1 MMKFINNLLG
11 NRDFAVFS
19 VRR

>member
-1 MMKFINNLLG
+1 MMKFMNNLLG